1 MYANIIID
9 ISYEKL
15 DRPFQYI
22 IPDEMLADV
31 APGVQVL
38 IPFGQGNRLIKGYV
52 IEVTDKAEYDVT
64 RLKSINSIVTDSIQV
79 ESRLIKIAA
88 WMRDNY
94 GGTMNQAIKTV
105 IPVKSEIRHKE
116 DRYLRLI
123 IEPEEQNRLLEY
135 FKQKNMTAR
144 HRLLRTLIDNDGS
157 IEAKLSKAANE
168 VIRYFEQQN
177 IIKVEKERIMR
188 NPIKL
193 SDIDNERKELNKTQ
207 RYIAESIERDYDNG
221 IRETYLIHGVTGS
234 GKTEV
239 YMELIEHV
247 IAKGREVKMLIPEI
261 SLTYQTVMRF

>member
-157 IEAKLSKAANE
+157 KIGRA
-168 VIRYFEQQN
+168 
-177 IIKVEKERIMR
+177 
-188 NPIKL
+188 
-193 SDIDNERKELNKTQ
+193 
-207 RYIAESIERDYDNG
+207 
-221 IRETYLIHGVTGS
+221 
-234 GKTEV
+234 
-239 YMELIEHV
+239 HV
-247 IAKGREVKMLIPEI
+247 
-261 SLTYQTVMRF
+261 